1 MLSTKTTNNK
11 TRYHASIIN
20 RLSLLMCFLG
30 TIALI
35 ALSLSIQVANDTKG
49 SAYMINQLGL
59 IRMKSYQ
66 LLSMVPLN
74 KHDNDRLNIF
84 SEITSS
90 KQQLA
95 LFERYDLIDE
105 FNELHNKWR
114 TEIAIKIAQ
123 AKNIDEIKTDIDQFV
138 IKTNYLVHKIDQKT
152 ENQIHYISRLQQLF
166 IIIIVIFLI
175 AQIYYLRRYLLAP
188 WRKLINMAQA
198 ISKHN
203 FSERFPLRSRKNEFD
218 LLGLAL
224 NNMSDQ
230 IESQYLIL
238 EERVAE
244 KTAELQQTNN
254 IISFQYHATK
264 QLHTSKPLCE
274 RFLMI
279 LRQLEELVP
288 LTQFQIRFYESEN
301 PEHYQQISYDNEQ
314 KLPFCQNP
322 HCCACL
328 TESKHSKQHG
338 FQRYWY
344 LQDNGEKYGIL
355 FAIQPTDVTLSDEQ
369 ENLITGLIEQMSTAM
384 MLDRQI
390 EQQKQ
395 YLLMKERSAMAREL
409 HDSIA
414 QSLSCLKIHL
424 SCLQMQSDLTSQSSI
439 ELLAT
444 MRKEV
449 NITYSQL
456 RELITSFRLRLNQT
470 GFYASLMEMIE
481 EFNQKLKFNI
491 QLEYQLPLNIIKSKH
506 AFHLLQFIREALNN
520 VYKHA
525 QASHVIIALTID
537 DNQIITVSVS
547 DNGIGFQTD
556 VKQDNHYGMVI
567 MRDRAEILN
576 GNLTINTEPQKGTQ
590 VMVIF
595 KANKTIPFT
604 IIEE

>member
-74 KHDNDRLNIF
+74 KHDNGRLNIF

-166 IIIIVIFLI
+166 IIIIVVFLI

-328 TESKHSKQHG
+328 TESKHSQQHG

-439 ELLAT
+439 DLLAT

>member
-166 IIIIVIFLI
+166 IIIIVVFLI

-322 HCCACL
+322 QCYACL
-328 TESKHSKQHG
+328 TESKHSQQHG